1 MTYDHAAGR
10 VPPEQESAT
19 GLLSRLVNDV
29 TALFRSE
36 IALAK
41 SELADAAT
49 NAKLG
54 LAALAIAFVVLLAGA
69 QTLIAAVVLGLAEVM
84 EPWAAAF
91 IVGGVLAIG
100 GLVMLTTAKRK
111 LATMKRPV
119 PRTQDSLQQ
128 DAAMIARR
136 T

>member
-10 VPPEQESAT
+10 VPPDQESAT
-19 GLLSRLVNDV
+19 GLLSRLVTDV
-29 TALFRSE
+29 SALFRNE

-41 SELADAAT
+41 SELVDAAT

-54 LAALAIAFVVLLAGA
+54 IAALAIAFVVLLAGA
-69 QTLIAAVVLGLAEVM
+69 QTLIAAVVLALAEVM
-84 EPWAAAF
+84 APWAAAF
-91 IVGGVLAIG
+91 IVGGLLAIVG
-100 GLVMLTTAKRK
+100 FVMLSAAKRK
-111 LATMKRPV
+111 LSVIKRPV

-136 T
+136 S